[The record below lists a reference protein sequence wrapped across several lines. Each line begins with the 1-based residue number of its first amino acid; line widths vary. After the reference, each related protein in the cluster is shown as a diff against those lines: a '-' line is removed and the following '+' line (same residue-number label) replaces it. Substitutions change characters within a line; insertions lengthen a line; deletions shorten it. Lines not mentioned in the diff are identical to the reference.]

1 MANVFLKSQKLLD
14 VGLELLAREIVIPAL
29 VWRDA
34 AGDFAGAAD
43 STISMR
49 VPARTTARTRP
60 LGQARPA
67 ASEGNGIITMDE
79 LAEQKVDV
87 TLTDAVYSAIAITD
101 EQQELDIV
109 NFGRQV
115 LAPQVTAVGEGCEN
129 ALATEMVGATY
140 ATNLTLDVTDPY
152 KTLVDAHVALNKA
165 NVPRDGRVVLAGADI
180 EGDILKSDRLARVDQ
195 SGSDSALRRAEIGNL
210 ARFPVYVSNALPAD
224 FAVAFHR
231 TAFVLNMRAPKKPDG
246 ANYGTSTAK
255 GGLAMRHIK
264 DYDFRN
270 VQDRSLVDVFI
281 GTNIVDDD
289 VVGDPAAPR
298 QFVRAVRITKAPAGV

>member
-1 MANVFLKSQKLLD
+1 MANVFLKSQKLVD
-14 VGLELLAREIVIPAL
+14 VGLELLARDVVIPAL

-43 STISMR
+43 STISIR

-60 LGQARPA
+60 LGQARPT

-79 LAEQKVDV
+79 LVEQKVDV
-87 TLTDAVYSAIAITD
+87 TLTDAVYSAVAITD

-115 LAPQVTAVGEGCEN
+115 LAPQVSAVAEGCEN
-129 ALATEMVGATY
+129 ALTAEMVGATY
-140 ATNLTLDVTDPY
+140 KTTLTLDAADPY

-180 EGDILKSDRLARVDQ
+180 EGAILKSDRLSRVDH
-195 SGSDSALRRAEIGNL
+195 SGSDAALRRAEIGNL

-231 TAFVLNMRAPKKPDG
+231 TAFVLSMRAPKKPEG
-246 ANYGTSTAK
+246 ATYGTSTSK
-255 GGLAMRHIK
+255 NGLAMRHIK

-270 VQDRSLVDVFI
+270 VQDRSLVDVYI
-281 GTNIVDDD
+281 GTNIVTDQDGPD
-289 VVGDPAAPR
+289 ADTDR
-298 QFVRAVRITKAPAGV
+298 DFVRAVKITAA